1 MLGLVRSGRWVR
13 FPLQRRSPGDPER
26 RRPSADAAEPPGH
39 VTSLVP
45 VMNIEI
51 TPKKT
56 DGVERLLQIS
66 VPVETVR
73 DAEDKAARRYASSV
87 RLPGFRPGKAPPAM
101 VKKKFADAI
110 RQETLE
116 SLVQEAYKE
125 VVEREQLKLASQPH
139 VHDVKFGEN
148 EPLTFELHL
157 EVRPEIALQR
167 IQGFR
172 VQRTERHVTDEQVRE
187 QVDQVRD
194 QRATWTPVEDKPA
207 PGDMVT
213 VVLATADE
221 TGAMPEGK
229 QYPLVLG
236 AGQAIPGIEE
246 LIMEAQPGQTVERPV
261 KWPEDFPDEAQ
272 RSKTKKV
279 RVTVQDVKRKTL
291 PELDDAFARE
301 VGDFDS
307 IDALRKAVRD
317 DLEANAQR
325 ETESEVRQRL
335 LDDIIGANQF
345 DIPPSWVAQLVDAY
359 ANAYQIPEGEKD
371 RFATEFRP
379 MAERQVRR
387 DLVIDTVA
395 ERESLTATEADLD
408 DRIAETAAKRGGDPG
423 QLYASLQ
430 KAGRLKELERSIT
443 EDKVFKWLL
452 ERNTVETNG

>member
-1 MLGLVRSGRWVR
+1 
-13 FPLQRRSPGDPER
+13 
-26 RRPSADAAEPPGH
+26 
-39 VTSLVP
+39 
-45 VMNIEI
+45 MNIEI
-51 TPKKT
+51 TPKKS

-73 DAEDKAARRYASSV
+73 AAEDKAARRYATSV

-125 VVEREQLKLASQPH
+125 VLEREQLKLASQPH
-139 VHDVKFGEN
+139 VHDVKFGDN

-157 EVRPEIALQR
+157 EVRPDVPLAR
-167 IQGFR
+167 VQGFR
-172 VQRTERHVTDEQVRE
+172 VQRTERTVTDEQIRE
-187 QVDQVRD
+187 QIEQLRD
-194 QRATWTPVEDKPA
+194 QRATWAPVEERAA
-207 PGDMVT
+207 PGDMVN

-229 QYPLVLG
+229 AYPLVLG
-236 AGQAIPGIEE
+236 AGQAIAGIEE
-246 LIMEAQPGQTVERPV
+246 LIMEARPGETVERPV
-261 KWPEDFPDEAQ
+261 RWPEDFPDEAQ
-272 RSKTKKV
+272 RSKTKTV
-279 RVTVQDVKRKTL
+279 RVTVQDVKRKTV
-291 PELDDAFARE
+291 PDLDDAFARE

-307 IDALRKAVRD
+307 IDALTKAVRD

-325 ETESEVRQRL
+325 ETESEIRQRL

-345 DIPPSWVAQLVDAY
+345 EVPPSWVSHLVDAY
-359 ANAYQIPEGEKD
+359 ANAYQVPEGEKEK
-371 RFATEFRP
+371 FAAEFRP

-387 DLVIDTVA
+387 DLVIDTIA
-395 ERESLTATEADLD
+395 ERESLTATEANLD
-408 DRIAETAAKRGGDPG
+408 DRIAETASKRGADPG

-452 ERNTVETNG
+452 ERNTVE

>member
-1 MLGLVRSGRWVR
+1 
-13 FPLQRRSPGDPER
+13 
-26 RRPSADAAEPPGH
+26 
-39 VTSLVP
+39 
-45 VMNIEI
+45 
-51 TPKKT
+51 
-56 DGVERLLQIS
+56 
-66 VPVETVR
+66 VR
-73 DAEDKAARRYASSV
+73 DAEEKAARRYATRV
-87 RLPGFRPGKAPPAM
+87 RLPGFRPGKAPAAM
-101 VKKKFADAI
+101 IKKRFADAI

-125 VVEREQLKLASQPH
+125 VIEREQLKLASQPH

-148 EPLTFELHL
+148 EPLTFELHF
-157 EVRPEIALQR
+157 EVRPEIELAR
-167 IQGFR
+167 TQGFR

-187 QVDQVRD
+187 QIDQVRE

-221 TGAMPEGK
+221 SGAIPEGK

-246 LIMEAQPGQTVERPV
+246 LIMEARPGQTVERPV

-272 RSKTKKV
+272 RSKTKTV
-279 RVTVQDVKRKTL
+279 RVTLQDVKRKTL

-307 IDALRKAVRD
+307 IDALRKTIRE
-317 DLEANAQR
+317 DLEANATR
-325 ETESEVRQRL
+325 ETDSEVRQRL

-345 DIPPSWVAQLVDAY
+345 DIPPSWVNQLVDAY
-359 ANAYQIPEGEKD
+359 ANAYQIPDGEKE

-408 DRIAETAAKRGGDPG
+408 DRIAETAAKRGADPG

-452 ERNTVETNG
+452 ERNTVETNA

>member
-1 MLGLVRSGRWVR
+1 
-13 FPLQRRSPGDPER
+13 
-26 RRPSADAAEPPGH
+26 
-39 VTSLVP
+39 
-45 VMNIEI
+45 MNIEI

-317 DLEANAQR
+317 DLEANAQQ

-387 DLVIDTVA
+387 DLVIDTIA

>member
-1 MLGLVRSGRWVR
+1 
-13 FPLQRRSPGDPER
+13 
-26 RRPSADAAEPPGH
+26 
-39 VTSLVP
+39 
-45 VMNIEI
+45 MNIEI

-73 DAEDKAARRYASSV
+73 DAEDKAARRYATRV
-87 RLPGFRPGKAPPAM
+87 RLPGFRPGHAPPAM

-157 EVRPEIALQR
+157 EVRPEIALSR
-167 IQGFR
+167 TQGFR
-172 VQRTERHVTDEQVRE
+172 VQRTERHVTDDQVRE
-187 QVDQVRD
+187 QVDQVRE
-194 QRATWTPVEDKPA
+194 QRAAWTPVEDRPA

-272 RSKTKKV
+272 RSTTKKV

-371 RFATEFRP
+371 RFTTEFRP

-395 ERESLTATEADLD
+395 ERENLTATEADLD
-408 DRIAETAAKRGGDPG
+408 DRIAETASKRGADPG